1 MCRTFRGC
9 CAPAANGPA
18 RRTAPVTSEERAAV
32 HQWVP
37 SQAVWGCWL
46 YGAWGNRAGS
56 MPGPSSQASEILA
69 VVGRGGSEQDRLRRP
84 ADDSAVGADTPS
96 YVEWR
101 MDALDMCGSVL
112 LVRPEPISAGGS

>member
-1 MCRTFRGC
+1 VQDLPWLLRPGDERPREENRTR
-9 CAPAANGPA
+9 
-18 RRTAPVTSEERAAV
+18 TSEERAAV

-37 SQAVWGCWL
+37 SQAVCGCWL
-46 YGAWGNRAGS
+46 YWAWGNRAGS

-69 VVGRGGSEQDRLRRP
+69 AVGRGGSEQDRLRRP
-84 ADDSAVGADTPS
+84 ADDPAIGADTPS

-112 LVRPEPISAGGS
+112 LVRPELISGGGS